1 MNKNMIILIGILLLW
16 LLVIRPLSKSSGNKQ
31 ELPEN
36 EGIDLRQSAD
46 MPLEDLKCSLLYP
59 LERCKYCIEGKLYD
73 WEVIGKNSK
82 LEDWIEQDYA

>member
-36 EGIDLRQSAD
+36 EVNSEDETLTPYDNNVYVETSKNNKTTYENSD
-46 MPLEDLKCSLLYP
+46 DLKVGGNTYT
-59 LERCKYCIEGKLYD
+59 K
-73 WEVIGKNSK
+73 
-82 LEDWIEQDYA
+82 